1 MTNYWDNRFLS
12 KIDINP
18 KIIFEVGARYGDES
32 IKLSKIFPY
41 AKIFSFECNP
51 NTVDTCINNFKK
63 HSNITFINKGL
74 GEENK
79 NLPFYSYIIDNNDGA
94 SSFYKRI
101 DYINTQK
108 ITGYVEIEKISNIIE
123 QYKLTNIDLLCMD
136 VQGYELNVL
145 KGADKY
151 IENINYII
159 MEEPKPEI
167 NLNFLPENT
176 YSKYINSP
184 SPQEIKKFM
193 TKNNFV
199 ELERV
204 EENSIEDNVLYKNCL
219 LQK

>member
-1 MTNYWDNRFLS
+1 MTNYWDKRFLS
-12 KIDINP
+12 KIEVNP

-32 IKLSKIFPY
+32 IKLSEIFSDS
-41 AKIFSFECNP
+41 KIFSFECNP
-51 NTVDTCINNFKK
+51 NTVVICESNLKK
-63 HSNITFINKGL
+63 YSNITFINKGL

-79 NLPFYSYIIDNNDGA
+79 KLPFYSYIIDNNDGA

-101 DYINTQK
+101 DYTNTQK
-108 ITGYVEIEKISNIIE
+108 KTGYVEIEKISNIME

-151 IENINYII
+151 LENINYII
-159 MEEPKPEI
+159 IEEPKPEI

-176 YSKYINSP
+176 YSKYIDAP
-184 SPQEIKKFM
+184 SSQEIKQFM
-193 TKNNFV
+193 IENNFI
-199 ELERV
+199 EIERI

-219 LQK
+219 L

>member
-32 IKLSKIFPY
+32 IKLSKIFPD

-51 NTVDTCINNFKK
+51 NTVDTCINNLKK
-63 HSNITFINKGL
+63 YSNITFINKGL

-101 DYINTQK
+101 DYTNTQK
-108 ITGYVEIEKISNIIE
+108 KTGYVEIEKISNIIDK
-123 QYKLTNIDLLCMD
+123 YKLTNIDLLCMD

-167 NLNFLPENT
+167 NLNFLPKNT
-176 YSKYINSP
+176 YSKYIDAP
-184 SPQEIKKFM
+184 SSQEIKKFM
-193 TKNNFV
+193 TENNFV
-199 ELERV
+199 EIERIA
-204 EENSIEDNVLYKNCL
+204 ENSIEDNVLYKNCL